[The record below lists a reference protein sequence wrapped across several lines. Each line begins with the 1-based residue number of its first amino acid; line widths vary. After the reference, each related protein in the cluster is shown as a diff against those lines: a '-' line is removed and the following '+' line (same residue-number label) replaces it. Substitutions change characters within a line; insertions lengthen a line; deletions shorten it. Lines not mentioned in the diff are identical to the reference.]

1 MQATATPHHWPI
13 RIYYE
18 DTDFGG
24 VVYHANYLRFME
36 RARTEF
42 LRSLGIDQMAL
53 FEGELRV
60 AFAVRAMQIE
70 FVKPATMDDLLDV
83 ATSVVK
89 LGGASLVLDQVV
101 TREQALLVK
110 ARVTIVAVAGW
121 RATRLP
127 QAVRLALETACE

>member
-70 FVKPATMDDLLDV
+70 FVKPATMDDLLDI

-121 RATRLP
+121 RAVRLP

>member
-1 MQATATPHHWPI
+1 MHAAATPHHWPI

-70 FVKPATMDDLLDV
+70 FVKPATMDDLLDI

-121 RATRLP
+121 RAVRLP